1 MRRWII
7 GTAVGVMALG
17 IGAGS
22 GAGSSDARK
31 GGIFRISLAIGS
43 GIDSLDPALEY
54 TAPGWQLLDTTCARL
69 MTYPDKPVPE
79 AFRLVPE
86 VATGFPKRSRDL
98 KTYTFTLRKGFRFSD
113 GKPVRANAFARA
125 INRALAPDA
134 SSPWASQ
141 LRDVVGADEVL
152 AGRSTTATGVVARGN
167 TLTVR
172 FTQPVTDFAT
182 RTAMPFMCAVP
193 PTLPPDREGLTVIP
207 SAGPYRVVGYRP
219 NERVTIRRNPF
230 YRGTRPNHLD
240 GFNVDLSA
248 PSPVEMV
255 QRVDRGEADWGHTIA
270 PQFFLPPLNLTAK
283 YGLNKE
289 RFFVRPGLTL
299 RLLALNSS
307 RPLFRDN
314 PALRQAVNFALDRWA
329 LGQGPGLPGI
339 RTDQFLPHTMPGFK
353 DQGIYP
359 LTGSDTDRAKAL
371 AAGNLRGGKAVFYAP
386 DFAIPLAQAQLIKSQ
401 LEAIGLEIEIKPVPF
416 HIATAQ
422 YTGRLAAPGE
432 PWDLAIVLWSPPIP
446 DPFAYLNTLLEAR
459 FIGGTNVANFASQQL
474 DAALRGVARMPQGRR
489 RERAYG
495 DLDVQVARDLAPL
508 APYGVLNEVTFVS
521 QRVDPACIV
530 LRPALDL
537 TAVCL
542 K

>member
-1 MRRWII
+1 
-7 GTAVGVMALG
+7 
-17 IGAGS
+17 
-22 GAGSSDARK
+22 
-31 GGIFRISLAIGS
+31 
-43 GIDSLDPALEY
+43 
-54 TAPGWQLLDTTCARL
+54 
-69 MTYPDKPVPE
+69 MTYPDKPERE

-98 KTYTFTLRKGFRFSD
+98 RTYTFTLRNGFRFSD
-113 GKPVRANAFARA
+113 GKPVRASAFARA
-125 INRALAPDA
+125 INRALAPEA

-141 LRDVVGADEVL
+141 LRDIVGADDVR
-152 AGRSTTATGVVARGN
+152 AGRSKTATGVVARGN

-193 PTLPPDREGLTVIP
+193 PTLPPDREGLTVIAA
-207 SAGPYRVVGYRP
+207 AGPYHVVGYRP
-219 NERVTIRRNPF
+219 NESVTIRRNPF

-248 PSPVEMV
+248 PSPVEMI

-270 PQFFLPPLNLTAK
+270 PQFFLPPLNLVAK
-283 YGLNKE
+283 HGLNKE
-289 RFFVRPGLTL
+289 RFFVRPGMTL

-521 QRVDPACIV
+521 QRVDPSCIV